1 MKVSHHGSK
10 HGINLELMERINPAL
25 TLVSSTADGPR
36 FHFPHSVAQELI
48 REARDPVAGSGAAR
62 LGADSEIGLFYTSD
76 REDSGGPGTIL
87 GSMAV
92 LMGRG
97 IATLWRFGDDSDDDI
112 DLGRARRFN
121 G

>member
-1 MKVSHHGSK
+1 
-10 HGINLELMERINPAL
+10 
-25 TLVSSTADGPR
+25 
-36 FHFPHSVAQELI
+36 
-48 REARDPVAGSGAAR
+48 
-62 LGADSEIGLFYTSD
+62 
-76 REDSGGPGTIL
+76 
-87 GSMAV
+87 MAV